1 VSQLRRYWLLYRE
14 FISTCLTEAL
24 TYRINFILLVLMDI
38 AFYVST
44 LASTSFIFDHTTMI
58 GSWGRNEFMFFV
70 AFMLAVDQLHMSFV
84 SESFWNFS
92 ADLRTGKLDFIL
104 IKPVWTLF
112 PIFFRMLRPGS
123 LLNLPVTSG
132 FLIYYGL
139 EVGLTAKAWA
149 LLPLFVVLALAL
161 LVSIEI
167 LIAMTMFWTV
177 ESWSINFLR
186 MQFQQLSRW
195 PDFVYRYF
203 AQKMFTIIIPVLL
216 VGSVPVKI
224 LLGETS
230 AGYILTMALA
240 MLICWILIKIM
251 WRVGLKGY
259 ESASS

>member
-1 VSQLRRYWLLYRE
+1 MNQLRKYLLLYRE
-14 FISTCLTEAL
+14 FVATCLTEAL
-24 TYRINFILLVLMDI
+24 TYRINFILLVLMDV
-38 AFYVST
+38 AFYIST
-44 LASTSFIFDHTTMI
+44 LASTSFIFDHTAMI
-58 GSWGRNEFMFFV
+58 GSWGRSEFMFFV

-123 LLNLPVTSG
+123 LLNLPVAWG
-132 FLIYYGL
+132 FLIHYGINA
-139 EVGLTAKAWA
+139 GLTPGAWA
-149 LLPLFVVLALAL
+149 LLPILVLLALVL

-203 AQKMFTIIIPVLL
+203 AQKFFTIIIPVLL
-216 VGSVPVKI
+216 VGSIPVKF

-230 AGYILTMALA
+230 VLSIWVMFLA
-240 MLICWILIKIM
+240 IFACWIFIRVL
-251 WRVGLKGY
+251 WRAGLKGY